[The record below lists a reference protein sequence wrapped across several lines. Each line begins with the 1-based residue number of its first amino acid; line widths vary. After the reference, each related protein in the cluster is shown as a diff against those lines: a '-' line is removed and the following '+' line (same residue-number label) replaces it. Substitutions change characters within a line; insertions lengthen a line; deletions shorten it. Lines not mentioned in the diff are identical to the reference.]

1 MSATQM
7 LDNEGREFG
16 LNDASPSE
24 NASLDTV
31 SFAQRQR
38 LAYIDFCL
46 LFKGAI
52 YRQDLIGR
60 FEVGLS
66 AGSRDFSLYKVLAP
80 NNLTYDA
87 RDKRYFQTDTFVPL
101 FEHDPRRTLVKL
113 ANDISDGFDAIG
125 DIHFPVESASSLNVP
140 DIYVVAK
147 LVQAI
152 VNNKAVSVIYT
163 SLSSGSGARE
173 LVPHSIV
180 DNGQRWHVRAFDR
193 KTGSFRDFVLTRISK
208 VTLKADPALS
218 EQSLADEAWQ
228 RKIALEVVPH
238 PKNINHPT
246 AIELDYG
253 MEEGVLQLEV
263 RAAMAG
269 YLLRRWNVDC
279 TKHASLRTGE
289 YQLWLRNQETLE
301 NTDNLAIAPG
311 YISEE
316 KRYE

>member
-1 MSATQM
+1 M
-7 LDNEGREFG
+7 LE
-16 LNDASPSE
+16 
-24 NASLDTV
+24 TI
-31 SFAQRQR
+31 SFSQRQR

-52 YRQDLIGR
+52 HRQDLINR

-66 AGSRDFSLYKVLAP
+66 AGSRDFTLYKDLAP
-80 NNLTYDA
+80 GNLVYDP
-87 RDKRYFQTDTFVPL
+87 REKRYFQTESFISV
-101 FEHDPRRTLVKL
+101 FEHDAKRTLVKL

-140 DIYVVAK
+140 DIFVVAK
-147 LVQAI
+147 VVQAI
-152 VNNKAVSVIYT
+152 VNKKAMSVIYT

-193 KTGSFRDFVLTRISK
+193 KSQSFRDFVLTRISK
-208 VTLKADPALS
+208 VTVKAEPGTHECIDCDEEWGRLI
-218 EQSLADEAWQ
+218 SLE
-228 RKIALEVVPH
+228 IVPH
-238 PKNINHPT
+238 PKNIKYAT
-246 AIELDYG
+246 AIELDYA
-253 MEEGVLQLEV
+253 MEEGVLTLEV

-289 YQLWLRNQETLE
+289 YQLWLRNQQSLA

-311 YISEE
+311 YIAEQE
-316 KRYE
+316 PYTV

>member
-1 MSATQM
+1 M
-7 LDNEGREFG
+7 LNTI
-16 LNDASPSE
+16 SYS
-24 NASLDTV
+24 
-31 SFAQRQR
+31 QRQR

-52 YRQDLIGR
+52 HRQDLISR

-66 AGSRDFSLYKVLAP
+66 AGSRDFTLYKEMAP
-80 NNLTYDA
+80 DNLVYDP
-87 RDKRYFQTDTFVPL
+87 REKRYFQTESFSPV
-101 FEHDPRRTLVKL
+101 FEHDAKRTLVKL

-140 DIYVVAK
+140 DIFVVAK
-147 LVQAI
+147 VVQAI
-152 VNNKAVSVIYT
+152 VNKNVISVIYT

-193 KTGSFRDFVLTRISK
+193 KSQSFRDFVLTRFSK
-208 VTLKADPALS
+208 VTIKEAPTPEECI
-218 EQSLADEAWQ
+218 EQDDAWQ
-228 RKIALEVVPH
+228 RLIPLEIVPH
-238 PKNINHPT
+238 PKNIKHPT
-246 AIELDYG
+246 AIELDYA
-253 MEEGVLQLEV
+253 MEEGVLKLDV

-289 YQLWLRNQETLE
+289 YQLWLRNQSSLA

-311 YISEE
+311 YIGEQSS
-316 KRYE
+316 YQ